1 MNDVTLA
8 DEDGTQNLL
17 ILFMIDDVDEDHDN
31 HEHDKTNPDDNDTGT

>member
-17 ILFMIDDVDEDHDN
+17 ILFMIDDVDEDRTSNGHWG
-31 HEHDKTNPDDNDTGT
+31 HPVVQQ